1 MRTFSH
7 PEAELERAVDRIER
21 PIDQGPSEQVQA
33 KRLVLHS
40 GAMET
45 LSPFLRLSEDWFAA
59 PGGFET
65 HPHRGMQTV
74 TLVLDGA
81 LHHRDHTGA
90 DGVLRPGDVQWMTA
104 GRGVL
109 HSEMP
114 YERERAH
121 TLQLWLNLPAAA
133 KMIPAR
139 YVDQPLVSVPVRRL
153 PGIEARVYAG
163 TSGDISH
170 PHGSHWPM
178 MLVDIAMEPGR
189 RLDQEIPANYRGFL
203 YALAGAARVGRDR
216 SVVEAPQVAWFEP
229 NAAGGTGTDTVA
241 IEAEQSFRCLLYA
254 GPPIDEPVVA
264 YGPFVMNTMDEIR
277 QAILDYQTDR
287 LIA

>member
-1 MRTFSH
+1 M
-7 PEAELERAVDRIER
+7 ERKIDRIDHPLELGAS
-21 PIDQGPSEQVQA
+21 DQVQR

-40 GAMET
+40 DDFAA

-90 DGVLRPGDVQWMTA
+90 DGVLRQGDVQWMTA

-114 YERERAH
+114 YQREQAH

-139 YVDQPLVSVPVRRL
+139 YVDQRAAAVPVQR
-153 PGIEARVYAG
+153 EAGVERRVYAG
-163 TSGDISH
+163 NFDGVAQ
-170 PHGSHWPM
+170 PHGSEWPM
-178 MLVDIAMEPGR
+178 MLVDIAMAPGAR
-189 RLDQEIPANYRGFL
+189 CEQAIPAAYRGFL
-203 YALAGAARVGRDR
+203 YVLAGKAKIGSDARAIAAPD
-216 SVVEAPQVAWFEP
+216 VAWFEP
-229 NAAGGTGTDTVA
+229 RRGAARADSDTIPIVA
-241 IEAEQSFRCLLYA
+241 DGNFRALLYA

-264 YGPFVMNTMDEIR
+264 YGPFVMNTVDEIR
-277 QAILDYQTDR
+277 QAFSDYQTGR
-287 LIA
+287 LVG

>member
-1 MRTFSH
+1 MNRS
-7 PEAELERAVDRIER
+7 VDRVER
-21 PIDQGPSEQVQA
+21 PIDRGPNEQVQA
-33 KRLVLHS
+33 KRAILN
-40 GAMET
+40 GPMER

-114 YERERAH
+114 YERETAH

-139 YVDQPLVSVPVRRL
+139 YVDQPLASVPVRRL
-153 PGIEARVYAG
+153 PGVEVRVYAG
-163 TSGDISH
+163 ASGEASH

-178 MLVDIAMEPGR
+178 MLLDIAMEPGR
-189 RLDQEIPANYRGFL
+189 RLDQEIPANYRGFA
-203 YALAGAARVGRDR
+203 YVLAGAAHMGGTRQLVA
-216 SVVEAPQVAWFEP
+216 APHVAWFEP
-229 NAAGGTGTDTVA
+229 GAADGTDVIA
-241 IEAEQSFRCLLYA
+241 IEAEQPFRCLLFA
-254 GPPIDEPVVA
+254 GPPMDEPIVA
-264 YGPFVMNTMDEIR
+264 YGPFVMNTVEEIQ
-277 QAILDYQTDR
+277 QAVLDYQADR
-287 LIA
+287 LTA

>member
-1 MRTFSH
+1 MEIS
-7 PEAELERAVDRIER
+7 LERKVDRIEH
-21 PIDQGPSEQVQA
+21 PLELGASEQVQR

-40 GAMET
+40 DDFAA

-90 DGVLRPGDVQWMTA
+90 DGVLRQGDVEWMTA

-114 YERERAH
+114 YRNEPAH

-139 YVDQPLVSVPVRRL
+139 YVDQRAASVPVQR
-153 PGIEARVYAG
+153 EAGVERRVYAG
-163 TSGDISH
+163 NADGIAQ
-170 PHGSHWPM
+170 PHGSEWPM
-178 MLVDIAMEPGR
+178 MLVDIAMAPGASC
-189 RLDQEIPANYRGFL
+189 LQAIPAGYRGFL
-203 YALAGAARVGRDR
+203 YGLEGKAKLGAGGRGIAAPD
-216 SVVEAPQVAWFEP
+216 VAWFEP
-229 NAAGGTGTDTVA
+229 NRGTAPAANDTIA
-241 IEAEQSFRCLLYA
+241 IIAEETFRALLFA

-264 YGPFVMNTMDEIR
+264 YGPFVMNSVEQIR
-277 QAILDYQTDR
+277 QAFTDYQSGR
-287 LIA
+287 LVG

>member
-1 MRTFSH
+1 MEIRV
-7 PEAELERAVDRIER
+7 ERKVDRIEH
-21 PIDQGPSEQVQA
+21 PLELGANEQVQR

-40 GAMET
+40 DDFAA

-90 DGVLRPGDVQWMTA
+90 DGVLRQGDVQWMTA

-114 YERERAH
+114 YQSEPAH
-121 TLQLWLNLPAAA
+121 TLQLWLNLPAKA

-139 YVDQPLVSVPVRRL
+139 YLDQRAASVPVRRD
-153 PGIEARVYAG
+153 PGVERRIYAG
-163 TSGDISH
+163 EVEGIAQ
-170 PHGSHWPM
+170 PHGSEWPI
-178 MLVDIAMEPGR
+178 MLVDIAMEPGATCR
-189 RLDQEIPANYRGFL
+189 HTISAAYRGFL
-203 YALAGAARVGRDR
+203 YVLAGRAKIGAEARGIAAPD
-216 SVVEAPQVAWFEP
+216 VAWFEP
-229 NAAGGTGTDTVA
+229 TQDAASGSTDIIPIT
-241 IEAEQSFRCLLYA
+241 AEEPFRALLFA

-264 YGPFVMNTMDEIR
+264 YGPFVMNSVDEIR
-277 QAILDYQTDR
+277 QAFTDYQTGR
-287 LIA
+287 LVG

>member
-1 MRTFSH
+1 
-7 PEAELERAVDRIER
+7 VDRKADR
-21 PIDQGPSEQVQA
+21 IDHPMELGANEQVQR

-40 GAMET
+40 DDFAA

-90 DGVLRPGDVQWMTA
+90 DGVLRQGDVQWMTA

-114 YERERAH
+114 HEREPAH
-121 TLQLWLNLPAAA
+121 TLQLWLNLPAKA

-139 YVDQPLVSVPVRRL
+139 YVDQRAATVQVLSN
-153 PGIEARVYAG
+153 PGVERRVYAG
-163 TSGDISH
+163 EFDGVAE
-170 PHGSHWPM
+170 PHGSEWPM
-178 MLVDIAMEPGR
+178 MLIDIAMEPGATC
-189 RLDQEIPANYRGFL
+189 LQAIPAGYRGFL
-203 YALAGAARVGRDR
+203 YVLDGTAEIGTDRRRIAAPD
-216 SVVEAPQVAWFEP
+216 VAWFEP
-229 NAAGGTGTDTVA
+229 RRGSTASDSDTIAIVA
-241 IEAEQSFRCLLYA
+241 ETKFRALLYA

-264 YGPFVMNTMDEIR
+264 YGPFVMNSVEEIR
-277 QAILDYQTDR
+277 QAFGDYQTGR
-287 LIA
+287 LVG

>member
-1 MRTFSH
+1 MQRT
-7 PEAELERAVDRIER
+7 VDRVEI
-21 PIDQGPSEQVQA
+21 PVDQGPSEQVQA
-33 KRLVLHS
+33 KRLVLP
-40 GAMET
+40 GGPPER

-90 DGVLRPGDVQWMTA
+90 DGVLRAGDVQWMTA

-114 YERERAH
+114 YGRERAH

-133 KMIPAR
+133 KMVPAR
-139 YVDQPLVSVPVRRL
+139 YVDQPLSAVPVRRL
-153 PGIEARVYAG
+153 PGIEVRVYAG
-163 TSGDISH
+163 TSGEVSH
-170 PHGSHWPM
+170 PYGSHWPM
-178 MLVDIAMEPGR
+178 VLVDMALEPGR
-189 RLDQEIPANYRGFL
+189 RLEQEIPANYRGFL
-203 YALAGAARVGRDR
+203 YVLDGAARVGAGDR
-216 SVVEAPQVAWFEP
+216 AVAAPQVAWFEP
-229 NAAGGTGTDTVA
+229 SDAASPANDTIILA
-241 IEAEQSFRCLLYA
+241 TAADRPFRGLLYA

-277 QAILDYQTDR
+277 QAVIDYQTDR
-287 LIA
+287 LVG

>member
-1 MRTFSH
+1 V
-7 PEAELERAVDRIER
+7 ERKVDRIDHPVEL
-21 PIDQGPSEQVQA
+21 GASEQVQR

-40 GAMET
+40 DDFAA

-90 DGVLRPGDVQWMTA
+90 DGVLRQGDVQWMTA

-114 YERERAH
+114 HEREPAH
-121 TLQLWLNLPAAA
+121 TLQLWLNLPAKA

-139 YVDQPLVSVPVRRL
+139 YVDQRAADVPVRQENGVERR
-153 PGIEARVYAG
+153 IYAG
-163 TSGDISH
+163 DVDGVAQ
-170 PHGSHWPM
+170 PHGSEWPM
-178 MLVDIAMEPGR
+178 MLIDIAMATGAAFR
-189 RLDQEIPANYRGFL
+189 QAIPAGYRGFL
-203 YALAGAARVGRDR
+203 YVLAGKATVGADARSIAAPD
-216 SVVEAPQVAWFEP
+216 VAWFEP
-229 NAAGGTGTDTVA
+229 TPGAGPAASDTIPIVA
-241 IEAEQSFRCLLYA
+241 DGVFRALLFA
-254 GPPIDEPVVA
+254 GPPIDEPVIA
-264 YGPFVMNTMDEIR
+264 YGPFVMNTVDEIR
-277 QAILDYQTDR
+277 QAFTDYQTGR
-287 LIA
+287 LVG

>member
-1 MRTFSH
+1 M
-7 PEAELERAVDRIER
+7 ERKVDRIDHPVELGAS
-21 PIDQGPSEQVQA
+21 DQVQR

-40 GAMET
+40 DDFAS

-90 DGVLRPGDVQWMTA
+90 DGVLRQGDVQWMTA

-114 YERERAH
+114 YQREPAH
-121 TLQLWLNLPAAA
+121 TLQLWLNLPAKA
-133 KMIPAR
+133 KMIPAH
-139 YVDQPLVSVPVRRL
+139 YVNQPAASVPARRDN
-153 PGIEARVYAG
+153 GVERRIYAG
-163 TSGDISH
+163 DVDGVAQ
-170 PHGSHWPM
+170 PHGSEWPM
-178 MLVDIAMEPGR
+178 MLIDIAMEPGAICR
-189 RLDQEIPANYRGFL
+189 QLIPAGYRGFL
-203 YALAGAARVGRDR
+203 YVLDGNVRLGVDGRALA
-216 SVVEAPQVAWFEP
+216 APDVAWFEP
-229 NAAGGTGTDTVA
+229 RREAAAAESDAISIVA
-241 IEAEQSFRCLLYA
+241 DEKFRALLYA

-264 YGPFVMNTMDEIR
+264 YGPFVMNTVEEIR
-277 QAILDYQTDR
+277 QAFGDYQTGR
-287 LIA
+287 LVG

>member
-1 MRTFSH
+1 MEIR
-7 PEAELERAVDRIER
+7 LERKADRIEH
-21 PIDQGPSEQVQA
+21 PLELGASDQVQR

-40 GAMET
+40 DDFAA

-90 DGVLRPGDVQWMTA
+90 DGVLRQGDVQWMTA

-114 YERERAH
+114 HEREPAH
-121 TLQLWLNLPAAA
+121 TLQLWLNLPAKA

-139 YVDQPLVSVPVRRL
+139 YVDQRAASVPVWRDGGVERR
-153 PGIEARVYAG
+153 IYAG
-163 TSGDISH
+163 NFDGLTQ
-170 PHGSHWPM
+170 PHGSEWPIM
-178 MLVDIAMEPGR
+178 FVDIAMEPGAR
-189 RLDQEIPANYRGFL
+189 CEQAIPAGYRGFL
-203 YALAGAARVGRDR
+203 YVLDGKAKIGADARGIA
-216 SVVEAPQVAWFEP
+216 APDVAWFEP
-229 NAAGGTGTDTVA
+229 TRGAPPAVA
-241 IEAEQSFRCLLYA
+241 DAIPIVAEEAFRALLFA

-264 YGPFVMNTMDEIR
+264 YGPFVMNSVEEIR
-277 QAILDYQTDR
+277 QAFTDYQTGR
-287 LIA
+287 LVG

>member
-1 MRTFSH
+1 M
-7 PEAELERAVDRIER
+7 ERIVDRIETPR
-21 PIDQGPSEQVQA
+21 DLGPNEQVQA
-33 KRLVLHS
+33 KRSILN
-40 GAMET
+40 GPMER

-74 TLVLDGA
+74 TLVLEGA

-90 DGVLRPGDVQWMTA
+90 DGVLRAGDVQWMTA

-114 YERERAH
+114 HERELAH

-139 YVDQPLVSVPVRRL
+139 YVDQPLASVPVRRL
-153 PGIEARVYAG
+153 PGAEVRVYAG
-163 TSGDISH
+163 ASGEVRH

-178 MLVDIAMEPGR
+178 MLLDIAIEAGQ
-189 RLDQEIPANYRGFL
+189 RLDQELPADYRAFA
-203 YALAGAARVGRDR
+203 YVLAGAACMGGNRKRIA
-216 SVVEAPQVAWFEP
+216 APQIAWLEP
-229 NAAGGTGTDTVA
+229 TAASGTDTIA
-241 IEAEQSFRCLLYA
+241 IEAEAPFRCLLFA
-254 GPPIDEPVVA
+254 GPPMAEPVVA
-264 YGPFVMNTMDEIR
+264 YGPFVMNTVEEIK
-277 QAILDYQTDR
+277 QAIADYQSDR
-287 LIA
+287 LTA

>member
-1 MRTFSH
+1 MEMSV
-7 PEAELERAVDRIER
+7 ERKADRIEH
-21 PIDQGPSEQVQA
+21 PIELGANEQVQR

-40 GAMET
+40 DDFAAQ
-45 LSPFLRLSEDWFAA
+45 SPFLRLSEDWFAA
-59 PGGFET
+59 PGGFGP

-121 TLQLWLNLPAAA
+121 TLQLWLNLPAKA

-139 YVDQPLVSVPVRRL
+139 YVDQRAPDVPVRRKN
-153 PGIEARVYAG
+153 GVERRIYAG
-163 TSGDISH
+163 DVDGVAQ
-170 PHGSHWPM
+170 PHGSEWPM
-178 MLVDIAMEPGR
+178 MLVDIAMEPGATCR
-189 RLDQEIPANYRGFL
+189 QAIPAGYRGFL
-203 YALAGAARVGRDR
+203 YVIAGKANIGADKRDIAAPD
-216 SVVEAPQVAWFEP
+216 VAWFEP
-229 NAAGGTGTDTVA
+229 TRGAALADSDTISIVA
-241 IEAEQSFRCLLYA
+241 EEAFRALLFA

-264 YGPFVMNTMDEIR
+264 YGPFVMNTVEEIR
-277 QAILDYQTDR
+277 QAFADYQSGS
-287 LIA
+287 LVA